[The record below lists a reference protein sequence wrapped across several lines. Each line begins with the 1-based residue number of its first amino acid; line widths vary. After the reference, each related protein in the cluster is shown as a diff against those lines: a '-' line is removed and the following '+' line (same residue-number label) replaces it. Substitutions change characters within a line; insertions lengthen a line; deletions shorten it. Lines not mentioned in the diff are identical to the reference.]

1 MSISFILLFR
11 VVLYMWKQILFVK
24 TDPLLFAIG
33 ESKTILLLG
42 ETDHFVLDHMK
53 QIPWWKLV

>member
-1 MSISFILLFR
+1 
-11 VVLYMWKQILFVK
+11 MWKQILFVK